1 MRARLSVAAVLFV
14 AAVADP
20 ARAQLSF
27 EAHLGGAHDAINYAD
42 VDPEN
47 RLATSGSLGAEYL
60 LAGGR
65 GRVSYSLDA
74 ATYTTPGDWS
84 TLRHDLGGVYRADLS
99 DSGRLRLFLG
109 ATAALRDNGDAW
121 ADAGYRALGGM
132 ANVEY
137 RPSDGRTL
145 RFGYRLDGRELPNIP
160 ELDQIEHDTF
170 VSALFNFQTRT
181 TLIGEVRLGAK
192 SYAGGPT
199 LPEVSP
205 TVTQGGSGRGRGV
218 RGSTV
223 RSGLAASTPGGERA
237 GRVAWRVRV
246 AQSLADQTG
255 LALDYSARHTF
266 GTVPP
271 GLVTTPA
278 HFYDDGVYDDPYA
291 SDARTIGATLKQILG
306 GAGAVRGW
314 VGWQG
319 RDYRATPA
327 LDLEGEP
334 LPGAALREDRVWRAG
349 VAWVVPVFPHRTG
362 QLAVDLDLGYA
373 FTDHRSTDAFYDYV
387 SHAFGLTFS
396 VVY

>member
-1 MRARLSVAAVLFV
+1 MRVRLPVAAVLFV

-20 ARAQLSF
+20 ARAQLSV
-27 EAHLGGAHDAINYAD
+27 EAHLGGAHDAITYGD
-42 VDPEN
+42 VDPES

-65 GRVSYSLDA
+65 GRVSYSLDG

-109 ATAALRDNGDAW
+109 ATATLRDNGDAW

-145 RFGYRLDGRELPNIP
+145 RFGYRLDGRELPDIP

-218 RGSTV
+218 GDRRCDPAWPPRT
-223 RSGLAASTPGGERA
+223 LAASGRGGWPGECGWRSPWPTRRA
-237 GRVAWRVRV
+237 SRSTTR
-246 AQSLADQTG
+246 LATR
-255 LALDYSARHTF
+255 SARFH
-266 GTVPP
+266 P
-271 GLVTTPA
+271 GWSRHRLISTTME
-278 HFYDDGVYDDPYA
+278 
-291 SDARTIGATLKQILG
+291 STTIPTQATR
-306 GAGAVRGW
+306 APS
-314 VGWQG
+314 G
-319 RDYRATPA
+319 RP
-327 LDLEGEP
+327 
-334 LPGAALREDRVWRAG
+334 
-349 VAWVVPVFPHRTG
+349 
-362 QLAVDLDLGYA
+362 
-373 FTDHRSTDAFYDYV
+373 
-387 SHAFGLTFS
+387 
-396 VVY
+396 